1 MVGAAAIGQSKM
13 RAEAGDP
20 SAMVAWGMALAMGQ
34 SVPRDE
40 RATLSW
46 YLKAAGKGDVGAMLH
61 LGACLRDGV
70 GVKADASRAISSFE
84 KAANAGHT
92 ILMFPILSRIREL
105 LP

>member
-1 MVGAAAIGQSKM
+1 
-13 RAEAGDP
+13 
-20 SAMVAWGMALAMGQ
+20 
-34 SVPRDE
+34 
-40 RATLSW
+40 
-46 YLKAAGKGDVGAMLH
+46 MLH

-70 GVKADASRAISSFE
+70 GVKADASRAISWLE